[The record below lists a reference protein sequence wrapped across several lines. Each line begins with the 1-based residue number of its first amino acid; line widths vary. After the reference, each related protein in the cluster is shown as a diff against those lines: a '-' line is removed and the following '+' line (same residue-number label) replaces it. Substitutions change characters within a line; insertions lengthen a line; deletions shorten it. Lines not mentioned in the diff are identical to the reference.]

1 MRPFRPGAASV
12 LAALTLLFAAAP
24 APAEEKMLFDISL
37 EESIK
42 QAAANNFDVELRRV
56 DADAA
61 RENRIL
67 AESEFDPALEA
78 EAAYR
83 KSRTAS
89 TSAFAS
95 PEVSENDTASAET
108 SVSKKIETG
117 MEARMGVTGR
127 QDHTNSAYESLNPSY
142 NTSIE
147 LELSQPLLKDMGK
160 EINTWRIR
168 TGLNNEQAAKNRLH
182 AALSDVITSVRETYW
197 ELVFRARNLEAQ
209 RESLER
215 ARDLENRVRVQ
226 VDVGA
231 LSPLEIVQA
240 QASVAERER
249 LVIESDNAV
258 DRVGDQLLKLLNPPS
273 GDRIWENRLN
283 PTDVPPARF
292 PAVDMEGSVREAL
305 GRRPE
310 VTAARKE
317 MENRKIELVY
327 RENQEWPSLDIV
339 ASLSLN
345 GVRGEG
351 QPVTSF
357 TEGRTQVSSFAGGWD
372 DTFRDAASGGYYDY
386 LVGLRFSYPLGA
398 RGAKA
403 QAAIAALDLQTAL
416 IKLQELE
423 KEIILEVRDAVRE
436 IENGKK
442 RIEAAKSARVLAE
455 KRLEAEIRKFEVG
468 ASTSFNV
475 LEYQKDLTVQQTE
488 ELRAMAESR
497 KAVARYYR
505 ATGRALEEGG
515 MELD

>member
-1 MRPFRPGAASV
+1 MRPSRLGAAAA
-12 LAALTLLFAAAP
+12 LAALTLLIAAP
-24 APAEEKMLFDISL
+24 QAAPEEKTLFDISL
-37 EESIK
+37 GEAVK

-56 DADAA
+56 DAAAA

-78 EAAYR
+78 ETSYQ
-83 KSRTAS
+83 KSRAAS

-95 PEVSENDTASAET
+95 PEINESDSAAASAH
-108 SVSKKIETG
+108 VSGKMETG
-117 MEARMGVTGR
+117 MEARAGVTGR
-127 QDHTNSAYESLNPSY
+127 QDYTNSAYESLNPSY
-142 NTSIE
+142 NASLE
-147 LELSQPLLKDMGK
+147 LELSQPLLKNRGADV
-160 EINTWRIR
+160 NTWRIR
-168 TGLNNEQAAKNRLH
+168 TGLNNEEAAKSRLH

-197 ELVFRARNLEAQ
+197 ELVFRARNLDAQ
-209 RESLER
+209 KESLER
-215 ARDLENRVRVQ
+215 ARDLERRVRVQ

-258 DRVGDQLLKLLNPPS
+258 DRVGDQLLKLLNPLP
-273 GDRIWENRLN
+273 GDRIWQGRLN
-283 PTDVPPARF
+283 PTDVPPALF
-292 PAVDMEGSVREAL
+292 PAVDVDESVKEAL
-305 GRRPE
+305 ERRPE
-310 VTAARKE
+310 AAAAKKE

-327 RENQEWPSLDIV
+327 RENQVWPSLDIV

-345 GVRGEG
+345 GVSGKG
-351 QPVTSF
+351 QPIISF
-357 TEGRTQVSSFAGGWD
+357 TSGEARTSNFAGGWG
-372 DTFRDAASGGYYDY
+372 DTFRDAASGGYHDY

-403 QAAIAALDLQTAL
+403 QAAAAALDLQTAL
-416 IKLQELE
+416 IKLRELE

-436 IENGKK
+436 MENGKK
-442 RIEAAKSARVLAE
+442 RIEAARSARVLAE

-488 ELRAMAESR
+488 ELRAMAEGR

-505 ATGRALEEGG
+505 AVGRALEEAG